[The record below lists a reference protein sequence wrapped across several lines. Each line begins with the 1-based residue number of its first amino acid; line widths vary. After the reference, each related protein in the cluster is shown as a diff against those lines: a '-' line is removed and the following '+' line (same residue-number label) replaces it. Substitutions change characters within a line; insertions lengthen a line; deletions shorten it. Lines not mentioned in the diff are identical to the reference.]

1 MGRRKPAS
9 IRKFDWLY
17 LGSLG
22 VNLIGILFNFD
33 SLSAQAEAEFAAR
46 GMAGSGTGMLV
57 GTLLIGLAI
66 NLGLW
71 FLISVLRIGLAKW
84 ALVLLTAWSILTTV
98 KSLSLGLE
106 SIMVW
111 GLLSTVM
118 TLAAIGF
125 LFRPESRNWF
135 AAHRGNGGE

>member
-1 MGRRKPAS
+1 MKPAS

>member
-1 MGRRKPAS
+1 VGRRKPAS

>member
-1 MGRRKPAS
+1 MKPAS

-22 VNLIGILFNFD
+22 VNLIGILLNFD

-46 GMAGSGTGMLV
+46 GMAESGAGMLV
-57 GTLLIGLAI
+57 GSLLIGLAI

-118 TLAAIGF
+118 TLVAIGF
-125 LFRPESRNWF
+125 LFRPGSRDWF
-135 AAHRGNGGE
+135 AAHRGIGGE

>member
-1 MGRRKPAS
+1 MKPAS

-22 VNLIGILFNFD
+22 VNLIGILLNFGL
-33 SLSAQAEAEFAAR
+33 LSAQAEAEFAAR
-46 GMAGSGTGMLV
+46 GMAGSGAGMLV
-57 GTLLIGLAI
+57 GSLLIGLAI

-118 TLAAIGF
+118 TLVAIGF
-125 LFRPESRNWF
+125 LFRPESRDWF
-135 AAHRGNGGE
+135 VAHRGNGGE